1 MIFVLGVFSLTLSC
15 ANQEAF
21 KNAFRLSLN
30 EFYEEFAIWFDQT
43 PKSEKLKIIDV
54 ISRY

>member
-1 MIFVLGVFSLTLSC
+1 MRLLALGTKINQIFKFMLVVSL
-15 ANQEAF
+15 Q
-21 KNAFRLSLN
+21 LN

-43 PKSEKLKIIDV
+43 PKSEKLKFIDV